1 MQFVTSDTLRSR
13 SVAVFNFI
21 FDSYFKDQTRT
32 VTFAHGHARLVTFI
46 VWYNS

>member
-13 SVAVFNFI
+13 SVAVFNSHIRLFQR
-21 FDSYFKDQTRT
+21 SNANG
-32 VTFAHGHARLVTFI
+32 TFALGHARLVTFI